1 LNQTLLGWL
10 MVVGLANGC
19 VAAEETSMFRAD
31 PAHNGV
37 YLTAAPQTM
46 SVKWTF
52 HTGEAIVSSP
62 TVANGMVYIGSSD
75 NFLYQMEGV
84 ARRFT
89 NQYDGFDE
97 IVFCCYGGEDLAT
110 YQRIL
115 RAERL

>member
-1 LNQTLLGWL
+1 
-10 MVVGLANGC
+10 
-19 VAAEETSMFRAD
+19 
-31 PAHNGV
+31 
-37 YLTAAPQTM
+37 
-46 SVKWTF
+46 
-52 HTGEAIVSSP
+52 
-62 TVANGMVYIGSSD
+62 
-75 NFLYQMEGV
+75 MEGV